1 MSRHE
6 ERTWR
11 IVRKRPTLSD
21 LKGQRERL
29 RQDLEQF
36 ASRKPDAAVIAS
48 LKERLRAL
56 DAEIALAESDKKR
69 DGDRPAGEEGDGGD
83 AFRSSSSK
91 PGAGG
96 RFSPRGWRSDG
107 GDDGE

>member
-11 IVRKRPTLSD
+11 IVRKRPTLPD
-21 LKGQRERL
+21 LKSQRERL
-29 RQDLEQF
+29 RQDLEQY

-56 DAEIALAESDKKR
+56 DAEIAQAESDKKR
-69 DGDRPAGEEGDGGD
+69 DGDRPAAEDGDGVE
-83 AFRSSSSK
+83 AFRNSSTRSS
-91 PGAGG
+91 GG

-107 GDDGE
+107 DGE

>member
-11 IVRKRPTLSD
+11 IVRKRPTLPD
-21 LKGQRERL
+21 LKSQRERL

-56 DAEIALAESDKKR
+56 DAEIAAAESDKKR
-69 DGDRPAGEEGDGGD
+69 DGDRPAGEDGDD
-83 AFRSSSSK
+83 AFRSAGSR
-91 PGAGG
+91 PGSGG
-96 RFSPRGWRSDG
+96 RFSPRGWRSDSE
-107 GDDGE
+107 GE